1 MGVLFIC
8 CIHLVIFS
16 MFLPSNHSSL
26 FSSSY
31 NWIFFLLRRRSGVC
45 EWDSFYPCNN
55 MLFRWRGKLLRN
67 SGKTGVL
74 NNFLFWQ
81 RHYKFGTENL
91 KSLQITS
98 HLCSQSRIHESEF
111 RLFYWVVTQV
121 VFLSQMMSSWLWNLF
136 WFLSLG
142 RKNVLASPQKW
153 SVSGRR
159 ERFGFLVWQKSA
171 FSFKTVNSQFAT
183 IDETT
188 SSSGTWLKQ
197 ESSNAQSSLFYVWE
211 PQS

>member
-1 MGVLFIC
+1 MHYFWIRENFRELLNLKKSLKSTFIMPFFFAILKELHRVEGLSLPTSNRRGWQPLRKSNFVLRNKSTES
-8 CIHLVIFS
+8 VA
-16 MFLPSNHSSL
+16 
-26 FSSSY
+26 
-31 NWIFFLLRRRSGVC
+31 WIFFLLRRRSGVC

-153 SVSGRR
+153 SVSGRGHL
-159 ERFGFLVWQKSA
+159 FGFLLWEKSV
-171 FSFKTVNSQFAT
+171 F
-183 IDETT
+183 
-188 SSSGTWLKQ
+188 L
-197 ESSNAQSSLFYVWE
+197 
-211 PQS
+211 